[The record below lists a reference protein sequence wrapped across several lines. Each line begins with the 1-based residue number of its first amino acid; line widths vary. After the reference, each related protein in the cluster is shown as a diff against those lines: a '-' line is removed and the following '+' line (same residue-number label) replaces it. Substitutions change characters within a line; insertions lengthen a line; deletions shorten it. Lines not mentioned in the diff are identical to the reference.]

1 MAQQQERESFA
12 NREEQGRYWRNL
24 EQIRT
29 DLSRAQR
36 RLDIAEDRRTDM
48 FVAADGIIAA
58 IDKIRAFRASPAED
72 EDAHDS
78 IAHKIFGSDRA
89 QQSTRQALSDAQEH
103 IRRAIHEEYQREVI
117 RERLR
122 TAIALC
128 EYNIVVMGRFLE
140 VQSDRLEQLESEV

>member
-1 MAQQQERESFA
+1 VAQQYEQQSVA
-12 NREEQGRYWRNL
+12 DREEQGRYWRNL

-36 RLDIAEDRRTDM
+36 RLDVAEDRRLDM
-48 FVAADGIIAA
+48 FVAADGIVAA
-58 IDKIRAFRASPAED
+58 IDKIHAFRASPAED
-72 EDAHDS
+72 EEVDESTAR
-78 IAHKIFGSDRA
+78 KIFGSDRA
-89 QQSTRQALSDAQEH
+89 QQATLQALRDAQEH
-103 IRRAIHEEYQREVI
+103 VRRAIHEEYQREAI

-140 VQSDRLEQLESEV
+140 VQSDRLEQLEREI

>member
-1 MAQQQERESFA
+1 MAQKQEQESLA
-12 NREEQGRYWRNL
+12 TREEQGQYWRTL

-48 FVAADGIIAA
+48 FVAADGIVAA
-58 IDKIRAFRASPAED
+58 VEKIRAFRASPTENEEAD
-72 EDAHDS
+72 DS
-78 IAHKIFGSDRA
+78 TAHKIFGLDRA
-89 QQSTRQALSDAQEH
+89 QRSTLQALGDAEEH

-140 VQSDRLEQLESEV
+140 VQSDRLEQSEQEV